1 MDRATETGE
10 GADLDIPAF
19 ARTPGRDIF
28 GKLDDNLPEVRI
40 PHEVKRDAEQAAS
53 ALGLDLT
60 AYLRE
65 NLYASLYGP
74 AHVASLY
81 EDRARRALGNAR
93 QNTTVELRVVDPMRG
108 AAKA

>member
-1 MDRATETGE
+1 MDEGNSRTE
-10 GADLDIPAF
+10 IPAF

-28 GKLDDNLPEVRI
+28 GKLDDHLPEVRV
-40 PHEVKRDAEQAAS
+40 PHDVKRDAENAA
-53 ALGLDLT
+53 AQLGMDLT

-93 QNTTVELRVVDPMRG
+93 QKATVPLKVVDPMQER
-108 AAKA
+108 A

>member
-1 MDRATETGE
+1 MTDRTVGELIEDET
-10 GADLDIPAF
+10 PQF
-19 ARTPGRDIF
+19 MRTPGRDIF

-40 PHEVKRDAEQAAS
+40 PHDVKRDAEQAAA

-93 QNTTVELRVVDPMRG
+93 QKETVELRVVG
-108 AAKA
+108 EVKS